1 MSIKNLKTRD
11 KIIICFALPLILTT
25 LLCFWTF
32 SISSSVSDNIETVR
46 TKNVELALLAER
58 MNTQVVEIQQWLTD
72 ISATRGQDGL
82 ADGFDEAAESF
93 NFVISGLSKFKE
105 MYEAEKN
112 PAGVKN
118 IQDLKIRVDAYYET
132 GKKMA
137 KAYVENGTS
146 EGNKVMGEFDRASD
160 ALSEVLEPFVK
171 EQTEKMD
178 KGLDA
183 VTYSVKS
190 VRNVT
195 FTLNVF
201 FIVTGAV
208 SCLYLVRSI
217 VLPLKEGVAAT
228 DRLADGELNAEI
240 KTDRGDEFGRL
251 QVSLKTLVEN
261 LREIV
266 SQIKDVSNTVA
277 SNSEEVSATTEQISS
292 GINEQSRQIEQSA
305 AAVTEVAQSIVEVAR
320 NAANASDAAKESVS
334 IAGEGKTVVEQTVTS
349 MLSIAEN
356 VEQSSHTIGELGES
370 SKQIGDIISVINDIA
385 GQTNLLALNA
395 AIEAARA
402 GEQGRGFAVVADEV
416 KKLAEKT
423 GKATEEITEM
433 IKKIQRET
441 EVSVVSMRKNK
452 EDAEKGVRLAN
463 QARESLERIVHA
475 SDQCLDMVQS
485 IAAATEEQSSAV
497 EQVSA
502 TMENVA
508 GAFGASREAVS
519 QINTSAIELA
529 RISGELMN
537 LVSWFK
543 TNTSGNIEKTTQTI
557 KSHYKEPGAVRG

>member
-1 MSIKNLKTRD
+1 MSIDHIKTRD
-11 KIIICFALPLILTT
+11 KIILCFTLPLILTT
-25 LLCFWTF
+25 LLCFWIF
-32 SISSSVSDNIETVR
+32 SISSSVSDNIEAVR
-46 TKNVELALLAER
+46 KSNVEHALLAER
-58 MNTQVVEIQQWLTD
+58 MNTQVV
-72 ISATRGQDGL
+72 G
-82 ADGFDEAAESF
+82 
-93 NFVISGLSKFKE
+93 
-105 MYEAEKN
+105 
-112 PAGVKN
+112 
-118 IQDLKIRVDAYYET
+118 KI
-132 GKKMA
+132 
-137 KAYVENGTS
+137 
-146 EGNKVMGEFDRASD
+146 
-160 ALSEVLEPFVK
+160 
-171 EQTEKMD
+171 D

-183 VTYSVKS
+183 VTQAVKS

-195 FTLNVF
+195 FALNVF
-201 FIVTGAV
+201 FLVTGV
-208 SCLYLVRSI
+208 LSCLYLVRSI
-217 VLPLKEGVAAT
+217 VRPLKEGVDAT

-240 KTDRGDEFGRL
+240 KTDRGDEFGHL
-251 QVSLKTLVEN
+251 QVSLKTLVGN

-277 SNSEEVSATTEQISS
+277 SNSKEVSATTEHISS
-292 GINEQSRQIEQSA
+292 GINEQSKQIEQST
-305 AAVTEVAQSIVEVAR
+305 AAVTEVSQSIVEVAR

-334 IAGEGKTVVEQTVTS
+334 IAGEGKAVVEQTVTS

-370 SKQIGDIISVINDIA
+370 SKQIGDIINVINDIA

-441 EVSVVSMRKNK
+441 EVSVESMKKNK

-463 QARESLERIVHA
+463 QAKDSLEKIVHA
-475 SDQCLDMVQS
+475 SDQCLDMVQA
-485 IAAATEEQSSAV
+485 IATATEEQSSAI
-497 EQVSA
+497 EEVSSS
-502 TMENVA
+502 MENVS
-508 GAFGASREAVS
+508 GAFSASREAVS

-537 LVSWFK
+537 LVSWFR
-543 TNTSGNIEKTTQTI
+543 TDTSSGDVEKTTHTQKGLTI
-557 KSHYKEPGAVRG
+557 KNLMQPRDNQKLRRQSCEII